1 LGSDFSNILWFTIV
15 KLQTKNT
22 LRNFIIS
29 KLLFSQNL
37 AVTFMPPLTATT
49 FKTYSV
55 LSPATCLAIVF
66 T

>member
-1 LGSDFSNILWFTIV
+1 V

-22 LRNFIIS
+22 PRNFIIS